1 MKRRSIA
8 GPLVK
13 SVVFIVVTVLATTV
27 LAVSIANT
35 GVGDT
40 APYKARFTDVTGLIA
55 GDSVRIAGV
64 KVGQVESVRVADRRE
79 AEVSFSVR
87 EGRKLPVSVTASVK
101 YLNMVGQRYIDLDQG
116 AGPVGQYLAA
126 GDTIPL
132 KRTTPALDLTQ
143 LFNGFQPLFEG
154 LSPNEIND
162 LASSI
167 VTVLQGDGGTVDSL
181 VKHVGSLTTTVAG
194 KDQVIGQVIKN
205 LNIVLKTVN
214 DREAGFDQLVDT
226 LQRLVSG
233 FSGDRKPLGEAV
245 VAMGGLTTVT
255 ADLLTDGRA
264 PLKNDIRELGR
275 LSRQL
280 GDNSPAIENFLQKTP
295 AKMQALT
302 RLASY
307 GSWLNLYLCEAK
319 VSGVTTSDG
328 STPPTGIGISEPR
341 CQG

>member
-280 GDNSPAIENFLQKTP
+280 GDNSPAIENFLRKTP